1 VLDRLKHIALVL
13 SEDSG
18 DERRFAVNKE
28 IIEPLSGLLDFHANK
43 YCPEL
48 TECIPPEKLKEYMKR
63 EAAKVMYI
71 GRE

>member
-1 VLDRLKHIALVL
+1 M
-13 SEDSG
+13 
-18 DERRFAVNKE
+18 NKE